1 MPTIQ
6 DIAKLAG
13 VTKSTVSRYLNG
25 GSVSEKTAAKIEK
38 VIKEV
43 NYIPSPFARSLK
55 AKSSTIIG
63 VIVPRVDS
71 AATAHTLMGIDEVAE
86 DLGYELLIAN
96 ARQNNQREIQAIEQ
110 FTRYKVAGIILIATE
125 ITEEHVQA
133 LKQAGIP
140 AILVGQQ
147 HAEFHS
153 VVHDDY
159 QAGYQLAQQLVEQGY
174 SHLTYVGVSPRD
186 YSVGVVRKKGV
197 CDGAQSAGVQEL
209 TVVEGDF
216 TIAKAVQIGE
226 DLFNTPQRQ
235 LVIAATDNIA
245 VGLMRAAHDRQL
257 QIPEDVAIA
266 GFGGYEIS
274 RFMNPTLTTV
284 QYDFN
289 QAGCV
294 AVRMMDAVLKKVE
307 CPQLQMIPT
316 EVVLRE
322 STRMEQK

>member
-1 MPTIQ
+1 MGVPTIQ

-43 NYIPSPFARSLK
+43 NYSPSPFARSLK

-110 FTRYKVAGIILIATE
+110 FARYKVAGIILIATE
-125 ITEEHVQA
+125 ITSEHVAA
-133 LKQAGIP
+133 LKATGVP
-140 AILVGQQ
+140 AVLVGQQ
-147 HAEFHS
+147 HPEFHS

-159 QAGYQLAQQLVEQGY
+159 QAGYQLAKQLVSQGY
-174 SHLTYVGVSPRD
+174 EHVTYVGVSKRD
-186 YSVGVVRKKGV
+186 HSVGVVRKNGV
-197 CDGAQSAGVQEL
+197 CEGATAANVHEL
-209 TVVEGDF
+209 TIIEGDF

-226 DLFNTPQRQ
+226 ELFDTPQRQ

-245 VGLMRAAHDRQL
+245 VGLMRAAHDHQL
-257 QIPEDVAIA
+257 RIPENVAIA

-289 QAGCV
+289 QAGRV
-294 AVRMMDAVLKKVE
+294 AVQMMNEILKE
-307 CPQLQMIPT
+307 IHCPQLKVIPT

-322 STRMEQK
+322 ST